1 MIIDQDADFN
11 EKLSNLEHVIHQ
23 TLIMKAYMA
32 KQHSSFGTLRS
43 SLIRDTADR
52 ESGLKTVRDVIDHLN
67 ISDEVDS
74 EVATSFNFVKLSKTH
89 N

>member
-1 MIIDQDADFN
+1 MTVHPDADFY

-52 ESGLKTVRDVIDHLN
+52 ESGLRTVRDVIDHLN
-67 ISDEVDS
+67 ISDEIDS
-74 EVATSFNFVKLSKTH
+74 EVATSFNFIKLSKTH